1 MGIGLKEAQTMSA
14 SMPMASARNTTA
26 MTARRGNVSRPI
38 TPEEMPAWLQGKLVQ
53 DSGPLGWDGITVR
66 RYHTPAQEVL
76 LPAVYDY
83 GIVAYMGGRE
93 AVKWRGYDNGWETDR
108 VGPGAVSVL
117 TRAEASHWRWD
128 SPLDAFHIYLPPDAL
143 ASVAADAFERDIAD
157 IELKNVLSA
166 QDVVL
171 TEAAMRLASEV
182 QAGGLGGRLYVEALR
197 CQMSVHILR
206 TYAEA
211 ISFREQSCS
220 GGLSQTERRT
230 VVEFIKENINRNISL
245 AELAGLL
252 RLSVFHFSRKFR
264 REFGCPPY
272 AYVLQQRLEHAKR
285 QLRRGDIPLKVV
297 AANSGFAD
305 QSHMTRLFRRLMNVT
320 PAEYRTESLQS

>member
-93 AVKWRGYDNGWETDR
+93 AIKWRGYDNGWETDR

-206 TYAEA
+206 TYAEV

-220 GGLSQTERRT
+220 GGLSQIERRT

-272 AYVLQQRLEHAKR
+272 AYVLQQRLEHAKQ
-285 QLRRGDIPLKVV
+285 QLRRGNVPLKVI

-305 QSHMTRLFRRLMNVT
+305 QSHMTRLFRRMLNIT
-320 PAEYRTESLQS
+320 PAEYRAEALQS